1 MMLFGRIDAS
11 SEIAA
16 EMDRLVKV
24 AEVGV
29 QTEALTKLS
38 SAIDKLDEAAKE
50 FEALGLETE
59 ADEAVSMIERFAK
72 KKPTKKSPKSDKA
85 TKGLSSK
92 KQVENLAHVGWV
104 FNAPAD
110 DGKTDKN
117 DMKMGIAGSEVFGH
131 DSASYWKAR
140 AQVFIKNNDLDKA
153 QKCLDQAKAMELFER
168 KLDEEA
174 VDSKEESV
182 PEIMDV
188 PSKKELLKADD
199 KNDAKP
205 LVNEAEMWEKEAKRL
220 YDMAMS
226 EKDAGRVVFAK
237 WFLEKAREMAAKAHE
252 LKGRVEESE
261 LNKDLLNAKDD
272 AEWGKDELEQDLA
285 RGMYELEDTD
295 GPRHSPFSLDEA
307 WTDPNMED
315 WDKSS
320 EWEDEDFRL

>member
-1 MMLFGRIDAS
+1 MMLFGRTNAS
-11 SEIAA
+11 SEIAT

>member
-1 MMLFGRIDAS
+1 MLFGRTNAS
-11 SEIAA
+11 SEIAT